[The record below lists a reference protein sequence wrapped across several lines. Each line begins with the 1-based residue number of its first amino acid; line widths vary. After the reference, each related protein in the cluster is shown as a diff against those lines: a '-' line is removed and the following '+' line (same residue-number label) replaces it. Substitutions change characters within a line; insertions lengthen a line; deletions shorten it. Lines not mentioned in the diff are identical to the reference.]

1 MAARLGRMVVLGIE
15 TSCDDTGV
23 GIVADGRVLAN
34 EVASQTLLHARYGG
48 VVPELASREHAAV
61 LDRMVERA
69 LAAAGLKAG
78 EVDLVAATRGP
89 GLIGPLLVG
98 LTYAKGLSWGLQKPF
113 VGVHHLEGHIHG
125 ALAEAEIEPP
135 FLVLIA
141 SGGHT
146 HLYDVPAWGE
156 YRLLGAT
163 RDDAAGEAF
172 DKVARTLG
180 LGYPGGPEIER
191 LAERGDERAVPFTVP
206 MKGRSGYDFSFSGL
220 KTAAVRFAEQ
230 GYRAEDIAASFQR
243 VVVESLVGTLERAA
257 RDLGRGRVVVAG
269 GVAANKALRA
279 ALQRSGLE
287 VYLPPLGLTSDN
299 GAMIALAAWRRWRRN
314 PRPDPLS
321 LAAQPYL
328 PLGEGA

>member
-1 MAARLGRMVVLGIE
+1 MVVLGIE

-23 GIVADGRVLAN
+23 GIVADGRILAN

-48 VVPELASREHAAV
+48 VVPELASREHAAA
-61 LDRMVERA
+61 LDELVGRA
-69 LAAAGLKAG
+69 LAGAGLRAA
-78 EVDLVAATRGP
+78 DLDLIAATRGP

-98 LTYAKGLSWGLQKPF
+98 LTYAKGLAWGLQKPF

-125 ALAEAEIEPP
+125 ALAGGGAEPP

-146 HLYDVPAWGE
+146 HLYDVPAWGD

-191 LAERGDERAVPFTVP
+191 LAAAGDDRAVPFSVP
-206 MKGRSGYDFSFSGL
+206 MKGRAGYDFSFSGL
-220 KTAAVRFAEQ
+220 KTAAVRFASE
-230 GYRAEDIAASFQR
+230 GYAPADIAASFQR
-243 VVVESLVGTLERAA
+243 VVVASLVGTLERAA
-257 RDLGRGRVVVAG
+257 ADLGRRRVVVAG
-269 GVAANKALRA
+269 GVAANRLLRRELA
-279 ALQRSGLE
+279 ASGLE
-287 VYLPPLGLTSDN
+287 VYLPPLQLTSDN
-299 GAMIALAAWRRWRRN
+299 GAMIALAAARRWERE
-314 PRPDPLS
+314 PRADPLS
-321 LAAQPYL
+321 LSAAPYL
-328 PLGEGA
+328 PLGEEV

>member
-1 MAARLGRMVVLGIE
+1 MVVLGIE

-23 GIVADGRVLAN
+23 GIVADGRILAN
-34 EVASQTLLHARYGG
+34 EVASQTLLHAQYGG

-61 LDRMVERA
+61 LDRLVEQA
-69 LAAAGLKAG
+69 LAAAGLRVG
-78 EVDLVAATRGP
+78 DIDLVAATRGP

-98 LTYAKGLSWGLQKPF
+98 LTYAKGLAWGLQKPF
-113 VGVHHLEGHIHG
+113 LGIHHLEGHVHG
-125 ALAEAEIEPP
+125 ALAGSEVEPP

-180 LGYPGGPEIER
+180 LGYPGGPEIEQ
-191 LAERGDERAVPFTVP
+191 LAERGDDRAVPFTVP
-206 MKGRSGYDFSFSGL
+206 MRGREGYDFSFSGL
-220 KTAAVRFAEQ
+220 KTAAVRFAGQ
-230 GYRAEDIAASFQR
+230 DYDPADIAASFQR

-257 RDLGRGRVVVAG
+257 RDLGRSQVVVAG

-279 ALQRSGLE
+279 ALEQSGLR

-299 GAMIALAAWRRWRRN
+299 GAMIALAAWHRWQRGAE
-314 PRPDPLS
+314 PDS
-321 LAAQPYL
+321 LDLDAKPYL
-328 PLGEGA
+328 PLGEEAV